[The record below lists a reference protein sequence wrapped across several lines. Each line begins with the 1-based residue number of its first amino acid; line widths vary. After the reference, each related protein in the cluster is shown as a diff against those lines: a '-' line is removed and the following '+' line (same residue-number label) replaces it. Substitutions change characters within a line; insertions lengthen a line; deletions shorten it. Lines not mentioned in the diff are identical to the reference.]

1 MQVTV
6 SGTPQPPR
14 GAERDE
20 DNRVTRITGSP
31 DAIYRSIP
39 RPVTSVPTP
48 NVIMAEGGP
57 AQWAP
62 TSGVVTEPN
71 SGFRVIAPQSF
82 QITDGVGVST
92 RSQPVRPSQYQAS
105 EQKYTT
111 YSPTHSTAGQQSWG
125 PNFASMTPLTDVGSA
140 GYGGPR
146 YLVGGP
152 APPAVHPRLEGLPQ
166 PPTGPNIPGPGGP
179 LIPPPYWAL
188 KDPDQTGDDV
198 MAARDMGNP
207 WSNMI
212 VGGPHPDDPNAH
224 LYDEYSPPF
233 NGSFEEWFNYMYQP
247 SGPIQSPEDL
257 WNYGKD
263 LGLEGFGEDTRSRE
277 GTDYWGTG
285 IPFNTTMTTEQIT
298 DLIKKYQVTTP
309 EGRTYLDTYRM
320 VQENPEVISF
330 PYREEDP
337 DGEWQPA
344 LGSPINPTMA
354 KRPVPMEA
362 PFYDPR
368 GYYGRQVLNELAR
381 QGYNMDPHDFLDK
394 PGYNPR
400 VQEQEVN
407 DSSTSGAVPLKQGVL
422 ERIYG
427 RMKGN

>member
-1 MQVTV
+1 MQVIV
-6 SGTPQPPR
+6 SGTPQPPK

-20 DNRVTRITGSP
+20 DDRVTRITGSP
-31 DAIYRSIP
+31 DAIFRSLP

-82 QITDGVGVST
+82 QVTDNVGVST
-92 RSQPVRPSQYQAS
+92 TSEPVRSSQHQGS

-111 YSPTHSTAGQQSWG
+111 FAPTTSTAGQQSWNSNF
-125 PNFASMTPLTDVGSA
+125 PNMMPLTDVGSA

-146 YLVGGP
+146 YLVP
-152 APPAVHPRLEGLPQ
+152 PLNPPAVHPRLEG
-166 PPTGPNIPGPGGP
+166 PPKITGPDIPGPGGP
-179 LIPPPYWAL
+179 LMPPPYWVI
-188 KDPDQTGDDV
+188 KDPDQTGDDI
-198 MAARDMGNP
+198 MAAKDMTNP

-212 VGGPHPDDPNAH
+212 VGGPHSDDPNAH
-224 LYDEYSPPF
+224 LYDEYSIPA
-233 NGSFEEWFNYMYQP
+233 NMSFDEWYNHMYQP
-247 SGPIQSPEDL
+247 SGPVQSPQEL
-257 WNYGKD
+257 WDYGQD
-263 LGLEGFGEDTRSRE
+263 IGLEGFGQDTRSRE
-277 GTDYWGTG
+277 GTDYWSSGL
-285 IPFNTTMTTEQIT
+285 PFNTTMSSEQIAG
-298 DLIKKYQVTTP
+298 LVNKYQV
-309 EGRTYLDTYRM
+309 EHNGRTYLDTYKM
-320 VQENPEVISF
+320 VQENPEVFSY

-354 KRPVPMEA
+354 KRPVPMES
-362 PFYDPR
+362 PFYDLR
-368 GYYGRQVLNELAR
+368 GYYGRQVLDDLAR
-381 QGYNMDPHDFLDK
+381 QGFNMDPHDSLDK

-400 VQEQEVN
+400 VQEEEIN
-407 DSSTSGAVPLKQGVL
+407 DAATPRAVAMKQGVL

-427 RMKGN
+427 RMKGK